1 MGHFSVETHAP
12 PWPILMGNQRIE
24 SNYQQL
30 VVAGKP
36 AMIVITIVMQ
46 KLVVSANALR
56 KAGRC
61 RQHSL
66 A

>member
-1 MGHFSVETHAP
+1 MGHFSAETHAP
-12 PWPILMGNQRIE
+12 PWPILIGNQRIE

-56 KAGRC
+56 KADRC